1 MASKS
6 PKKRAA
12 GRPKK
17 KPVSPHQLIAQAQAG
32 IKATTERFGQIN
44 YEETEDKLSL
54 MLSEDRLKE
63 CTFSEIRELRRMA
76 ERLWDKFQCEKEYAA
91 DQEWMNGYGIQRKEA
106 EELTEEEQAW
116 IDEHAFLKPQRKNA
130 KKTKNVFTLTD
141 RQKERKGLALEPT
154 QMEFDIAEAEAELEQ
169 KLMQAAINHKQVE
182 VSELKGRRVEGR
194 KRSEPW
200 NQKNKSFWI

>member
-1 MASKS
+1 MF
-6 PKKRAA
+6 
-12 GRPKK
+12 
-17 KPVSPHQLIAQAQAG
+17 VSLNVGIVQSCLALIQAG
-32 IKATTERFGQIN
+32 K
-44 YEETEDKLSL
+44 
-54 MLSEDRLKE
+54 
-63 CTFSEIRELRRMA
+63 
-76 ERLWDKFQCEKEYAA
+76 
-91 DQEWMNGYGIQRKEA
+91 RKEA

-130 KKTKNVFTLTD
+130 KKMKNVFTLTD